1 MAKPSPTHA
10 GDPVLIS
17 IGNAIR
23 DARGEL
29 GLSQEALANESGVD
43 RSYLGGIERGE
54 HNITVINLLRICR
67 CLRISMGELADRAR
81 I

>member
-1 MAKPSPTHA
+1 MAKPSPIHA
-10 GDPVLIS
+10 GDPVLVA
-17 IGNAIR
+17 IGQAIR
-23 DARGEL
+23 GARGEL

-67 CLRISMGELADRAR
+67 CLQVTMSDLTHRAD